1 MGPEDLDQIL
11 KGLPIPRDPRVL
23 VGLETSDDAGVYQLN
38 DEIALVQT
46 VDFFTPIVDDPFTF
60 GQIAVANALSDVY
73 AMGGTPLT
81 GMNLVA
87 FPIKTLPPSVLRNIL
102 LGGLSKMKEAGV
114 ALVGGHSIDDPEIKY
129 GLAVTGTVHPQKILT
144 NAKAKAGDKLVLT
157 KRLGTGIISTALKAG
172 MASEEAIRKSVESM
186 AALNRTASEWMRK
199 FGAHACTDITGFSFI
214 GHALEMAAASQ
225 VGMVIQS
232 NAVPI
237 FSEAMAYA
245 KMGLIPGG
253 ASSNRDFFSCRAEV
267 HSGVPPL
274 LVDLFYD
281 PQTSGG
287 LLISLP
293 SGEADALVAALKKE
307 ENIDSWIVGEVV
319 KEPPGR
325 IQIL

>member
-11 KGLPIPRDPRVL
+11 KGLPIPKNPRVL
-23 VGLETSDDAGVYQLN
+23 VGLDTSDDAGVYQLN
-38 DEIALVQT
+38 DEVALVQT

-87 FPIKTLPPSVLRNIL
+87 FPIKTLSPSILKDIL
-102 LGGLSKMKEAGV
+102 LGGLSKMEEAGV

-129 GLAVTGTVHPQKILT
+129 GLAVTGVVHPNKILT

-157 KRLGTGIISTALKAG
+157 KPLGTGIIATALKAR

-186 AALNRTASEWMRK
+186 VALNRTASEWMRE

-214 GHALEMAAASQ
+214 GHALEMAAASR
-225 VGMVIQS
+225 VGMVVQS
-232 NAVPI
+232 KAVPVLP
-237 FSEAMAYA
+237 EAMEYA
-245 KMGLIPGG
+245 KLGLIPGG
-253 ASSNRDFFSCRAEV
+253 AYSNRDFFSCRVDV
-267 HSGVPPL
+267 HPGVLAL

-293 SGEADALVAALKKE
+293 SGEAEELVATLKKE
-307 ENIDSWIVGEVV
+307 KNIDSCIVGEVV
-319 KEPPGR
+319 KEPLGK

>member
-1 MGPEDLDQIL
+1 VGPEDLDQVL
-11 KGLPIPRDPRVL
+11 KGLPIPKDPRVL

-38 DEIALVQT
+38 DEVALVQT

-87 FPIKTLPPSVLRNIL
+87 FPIKALSPSILRNIL

-114 ALVGGHSIDDPEIKY
+114 ALVGGHSIDDPEMKY
-129 GLAVTGTVHPQKILT
+129 GLAVTGIVHPKQILT
-144 NAKAKAGDKLVLT
+144 NAKATVGDKLVLT
-157 KRLGTGIISTALKAG
+157 KPLGTGIISTALKAG
-172 MASEEAIRKSVESM
+172 MASQEAIQKSVDSM
-186 AALNRTASEWMRK
+186 GALNRAASEWMRK

-225 VGMVIQS
+225 VGIMIQS
-232 NAVPI
+232 KAVPV
-237 FSEAMAYA
+237 FPEAMAYA

-253 ASSNRDFFSCRAEV
+253 ASSNRDFFSCRVEV
-267 HSGVPPL
+267 HSAVLPL

-293 SGEADALVAALKKE
+293 PGEAEALVATLQKE
-307 ENIDSWIVGEVV
+307 ENIDSCIVGEVV
-319 KEPPGR
+319 REPIGK

>member
-1 MGPEDLDQIL
+1 
-11 KGLPIPRDPRVL
+11 LPIPKDPRVL
-23 VGLETSDDAGVYQLN
+23 VGLDTSDDAGVYQLN
-38 DEIALVQT
+38 DEVALVQT

-87 FPIKTLPPSVLRNIL
+87 FPIKTLSPSILKDIL
-102 LGGLSKMKEAGV
+102 LGGLSKMEEAGV

-129 GLAVTGTVHPQKILT
+129 GLAVTGTVHPDKILT

-157 KRLGTGIISTALKAG
+157 KPLGTGIISTALKAR

-186 AALNRTASEWMRK
+186 TALNRTASEGMKK

-232 NAVPI
+232 KAVPLLP
-237 FSEAMAYA
+237 EAMEYA
-245 KMGLIPGG
+245 KLGLIPGG
-253 ASSNRDFFSCRAEV
+253 AYSNRDFFSCRVEV
-267 HSGVPPL
+267 HSGVLAL

-293 SGEADALVAALKKE
+293 AGKAEELVATLKKE
-307 ENIDSWIVGEVV
+307 KNIDSCIVGEVV
-319 KEPPGR
+319 KEPVGK
-325 IQIL
+325 IQIF

>member
-1 MGPEDLDQIL
+1 MGLD
-11 KGLPIPRDPRVL
+11 
-23 VGLETSDDAGVYQLN
+23 TSDDAGVYQLN
-38 DEIALVQT
+38 DEVALVQT

-87 FPIKTLPPSVLRNIL
+87 FPIKTLSPSILKDIL
-102 LGGLSKMKEAGV
+102 LGGLSKMEEAGV

-129 GLAVTGTVHPQKILT
+129 GLAVTGVVHPNKILT

-157 KRLGTGIISTALKAG
+157 KPLGTGIISTALKAG

-186 AALNRTASEWMRK
+186 VALNRTASEWMKK
-199 FGAHACTDITGFSFI
+199 FGAHACTDITGFGFI
-214 GHALEMAAASQ
+214 GHALEMATASR
-225 VGMVIQS
+225 VGMVVQS
-232 NAVPI
+232 KAVPVLP
-237 FSEAMAYA
+237 EAMEYA
-245 KMGLIPGG
+245 KLGLIPGG
-253 ASSNRDFFSCRAEV
+253 AYSNRDFFSCRVEV
-267 HSGVPPL
+267 HSGVLAL

-293 SGEADALVAALKKE
+293 SGEAKELVATLKKE
-307 ENIDSWIVGEVV
+307 KNIDSCIVGEVV
-319 KEPPGR
+319 EEPPGK

>member
-11 KGLPIPRDPRVL
+11 KGLPLPKNPKVL

-38 DEIALVQT
+38 DEVALVQT

-87 FPIKTLPPSVLRNIL
+87 FPIKDLSPSILKEIL

-114 ALVGGHSIDDPEIKY
+114 ALVGGHSIEDPEIKY
-129 GLAVTGTVHPQKILT
+129 GLAVTGVVHPNKILT
-144 NAKAKAGDKLVLT
+144 NAKATAGDKLVLT
-157 KRLGTGIISTALKAG
+157 KPLGTGIISTALKAR
-172 MASEEAIRKSVESM
+172 MASEEAVRKSVESM
-186 AALNRTASEWMRK
+186 VTLNRTASEWMIK
-199 FGAHACTDITGFSFI
+199 FGAHACTDVTGFSFI
-214 GHALEMAAASQ
+214 GHALEMATASQ

-232 NAVPI
+232 KNVPI
-237 FSEAMAYA
+237 FPEAMEYA
-245 KMGLIPGG
+245 KLGLIPGG
-253 ASSNRDFFSCRAEV
+253 AYSNRDFFSCRVEV
-267 HSGVPPL
+267 HSNVPNL
-274 LVDLFYD
+274 IVDILYD

-293 SGEADALVAALKKE
+293 SGEAEELVATLSKE
-307 ENIDSWIVGEVV
+307 KNIDSRIVGEVV
-319 KEPPGR
+319 KEHPGK

>member
-1 MGPEDLDQIL
+1 
-11 KGLPIPRDPRVL
+11 
-23 VGLETSDDAGVYQLN
+23 VGLDTSDDAGVYQLN
-38 DEIALVQT
+38 DEVALVQT

-87 FPIKTLPPSVLRNIL
+87 FPIKTLSPSILREIL
-102 LGGLSKMKEAGV
+102 LGGLSKMEEAGV

-129 GLAVTGTVHPQKILT
+129 GLAVTGVVHPNKILT
-144 NAKAKAGDKLVLT
+144 NAKARAGDKLVLT
-157 KRLGTGIISTALKAG
+157 KPLGTGIISTALKAR

-186 AALNRTASEWMRK
+186 VALNRTASEWMKK

-214 GHALEMAAASQ
+214 GHALEMATASR

-232 NAVPI
+232 KAVPV
-237 FSEAMAYA
+237 FPEAMEYA
-245 KMGLIPGG
+245 KLGLIPGG
-253 ASSNRDFFSCRAEV
+253 AYSNRDFFSCRVDV
-267 HSGVPPL
+267 HPGVLAL

-293 SGEADALVAALKKE
+293 SGEAEELVATLKKE
-307 ENIDSWIVGEVV
+307 KNIDSCIVGEVV
-319 KEPPGR
+319 KEPLGK